1 MIKGLMREA
10 TLAIQSK
17 TGVTAGVFI
26 WLGLAA
32 VAALTAFVFLCV
44 AAYVWLERL
53 FGGVYAGLI
62 VAGFFIFV
70 VLIAALFAA
79 MSRRRARERAILA
92 RAAHAHG
99 GSWLLDPRLLAT
111 AMQVGRTLGWQRLVP
126 VALLGFLAAQ
136 WAREYRNQRS
146 DGDGDDDSDDNS

>member
-17 TGVTAGVFI
+17 TGATAGVFV

-32 VAALTAFVFLCV
+32 LAGLTAFVFLCV
-44 AAYVWLERL
+44 AAYVWLESR

-62 VAGFFIFV
+62 VAGFFILV

-79 MSRRRARERAILA
+79 MARRRARERAILE
-92 RAAHAHG
+92 RAARAHG

-111 AMQVGRTLGWQRLVP
+111 AMQVGRSLSWQRLVP
-126 VALLGFLAAQ
+126 IALLGLLAAQ

-146 DGDGDDDSDDNS
+146 DTGDDSADNS